1 MFVRFIHI
9 VACIW
14 SLFVVICYGMLHW
27 VSCYSPA
34 WVIWRG
40 GVVMNIL
47 MHSFGRYVYTPW
59 TGMAICKYSSQVQSA
74 IFCIPP
80 IQLMILRG
88 ILRLEQNFRKIYL
101 AVVSLMAQSGGFKLC
116 FVSTAL
122 GICRVPLGAATE
134 QREGRLE
141 LVVILWAPH
150 SQPPSSRA
158 GVLLSV

>member
-1 MFVRFIHI
+1 MHLKLVRGHLLWN
-9 VACIW
+9 APL
-14 SLFVVICYGMLHW
+14 SELLF
-27 VSCYSPA
+27 SCLGHLE
-34 WVIWRG
+34 G

-88 ILRLEQNFRKIYL
+88 ILRLEKNFRKIYL

-141 LVVILWAPH
+141 LVVIL
-150 SQPPSSRA
+150 
-158 GVLLSV
+158 

>member
-1 MFVRFIHI
+1 MHLKLVRGHLLWN
-9 VACIW
+9 APL
-14 SLFVVICYGMLHW
+14 SELLF
-27 VSCYSPA
+27 SCLGHLE
-34 WVIWRG
+34 G

-141 LVVILWAPH
+141 LVVIL
-150 SQPPSSRA
+150 
-158 GVLLSV
+158 